1 MSAPRLILIR
11 RHRRISRLLA
21 LLLAPFCGWSLAQSP
36 PTVLNLSASAL
47 PRGGQVRVGSGQIT
61 QAGPLLLIQ
70 QSSAK
75 LGIDWQGFDIGR
87 DATVEFRQPGADAI
101 ALNRVLGHDP
111 SAIFGRLV
119 ANGQVFLTNPNGVLF
134 APGSKVDVGG
144 LIASTLDLSQADFA
158 AGHLRFEGGAGAVV
172 NRGRI
177 EADSYAALFGAQV
190 DNAGEI
196 LAPGG
201 SVVLAAGRAATVAL
215 DQHGLLSAAVTP
227 GAGARVDH
235 SGDIDVGGGR
245 VQLTALAGTGQ
256 APALVNT
263 DGLIRASAI
272 TERGGQIV
280 ITGDVVST
288 RGTLAADGTAGG
300 HIRVRGDM
308 QAGRIDIG
316 GTLSA
321 RASDGA
327 GGHIETSAAQVAIDP
342 AVRVDTRAAGRR
354 AGEWLIDPTDF
365 VVSAG
370 GGAQTASGIG
380 AATLQSVLAQ
390 TSVTLQTAADGSEEA
405 GDIRVQAPVS
415 WAADTTLTLSAIN
428 HIAVNAD
435 ITATGNAA
443 GLTIS
448 AGSGRYTLADGARIT
463 LSGSSPSLSINGQAY
478 IVVNSLEALQAINAN
493 STALTRNYALGS
505 DIDAAPTAGW
515 NDGAGFVPL
524 GGNQVAA
531 FSGDFDGLGHRI
543 SGLTINR
550 PGSSYTGLFGYVN
563 TASLRNL
570 NLEGGRVVG
579 GSYSG
584 ALVGYQ
590 YGGGDSRAGIEN
602 VHADLPVSAV
612 RIDTGTIYAGGLVG
626 YHYANAAGITRSSA
640 SGEVFVDGYYAYLGG
655 LAGYVQQAGILSDSH
670 ASGNVTRQ
678 GSVYDASYGSSGG
691 LVGELYSTT
700 LQGVSASGDVT
711 GGSYVGGLVGQ
722 ASGSVSVVN
731 GVRVYAHAIT
741 DASAS
746 GAVQGADYVGG
757 LVGYLSSL
765 ELTDVTASGD
775 VGGAGSYSGGL
786 VGYHYWSPLLRGS
799 ASGEVSA
806 NSGYVGGLLGYAIR
820 SEVIDSSASGD
831 VSGGYSTGGLIGRV
845 QFDLNGGTIRGSR
858 ASGAVQGDNASGGLV
873 GELQAYN
880 YTADERVAVADSHA
894 SGDVAGRARVGGL
907 IGELYGT
914 GTVIED
920 SSASG
925 RVTGT
930 GTDGETRTL
939 YLGGLIGYAYD
950 YSGYY
955 HLTSGYSRGAFRR
968 NLARGAVGVSDTVAD
983 AANTVYAGGLIG
995 YFYNYGNDGVE
1006 GDVPLSDSYANGA
1019 VTARGTGGTGYAGGL
1034 IGYLYG
1040 GAISHTYASGAVSA
1054 SGFGN
1059 SATGGL
1065 VGRLQTAGTPV
1076 ADSHWNTTS
1085 TGQAMSAGGG
1095 TGHTDAQ
1102 MRQAANFEGWDLSAS
1117 GGEATV
1123 WRIYEGLSQPLLR
1136 GQLSPL
1142 ALTLADASRT
1152 YDGSVSLGDAGFTA
1166 DGGGT
1171 IAHPE
1176 RILVA
1181 GLSAD
1186 VGSRLVGASA
1196 LYSTQDG
1203 YDLVVSGSATLTTL
1217 PRVVTLDGVVRD
1229 KIYDGNVAAGFVA
1242 GAQPTGLVAGEA
1254 LTIGLGGASASFA
1267 DRHAGA
1273 DKLVTVTGYTVGDGV
1288 NGKAANYTVLGSASA
1303 RILPK
1308 ALDIGGFSAAD
1319 RVYDGSNSVAV
1330 SYTPVAL
1337 AGVVAGDTIVVSD
1350 SGAAGALADRHAGV
1364 DRPVTVSGVVLSGA
1378 DAANYRIAGIDAVT
1392 VTIEPKPVQVNGLV
1406 AADRAYN
1413 GSTTVSVSGAAAT
1426 LAGVVDGDQVIN
1438 ATARL
1443 SGTMVDRHVGSD
1455 KAVVVSGLTLV
1466 GQDAR
1471 DYAPVAGDLSVD
1483 ITPRVVT
1490 GYVYQL
1496 YNAEAGGYGYKIYD
1510 GSSDASAVAQ
1520 AYGSG
1525 LISSDAVSFSS
1536 TGITFATKNV
1546 AYSGGNVADQTI
1558 TATGF
1563 ALSGDDA
1570 GNYTLSNASNTTTGR
1585 ILPRALTVTGVT
1597 AVNRVYD
1604 GTLDVQVNIED
1615 AAVDAS
1621 RLVAGDEVSITV
1633 PAGGAVIGAL
1643 ASKTA
1648 GNDKAV
1654 SVPGLGLSGADAGN
1668 YSLAGSNGVTVDIA
1682 RKELH
1687 VQYAGQ
1693 DKVYDG
1699 HARATAVASSSDV
1712 VDGDNVTFYTN
1723 LYGNTGCTAGYY
1735 YCYAAFTGEG
1745 AKNVGS
1751 DKPIAISYEYLYG
1764 SDAANYLLVGANAGT
1779 ASADIT
1785 ARPITPSV
1793 SGVDKVYDGG
1803 TAASVTLNAAASG
1816 IIGGD
1821 MVEVGTSNALFTG
1834 AGARNVGH
1842 AKAVD
1847 VTGITLAGA
1856 DAFNYSLATDVA
1868 STTASIT
1875 PRPVGVTGITATDRV
1890 YDGTLLIAVGADAP
1904 AVSGLI
1910 AGDEVTA
1917 VLPVGGISSGTLA
1930 DRHAGQ
1936 AKPFSVVGLSL
1947 SGADAG
1953 NYTLD
1958 GSGGTVNIAPMPISV
1973 SFSGIDKVYDGT
1985 VNAGVIGSSAD
1996 VLVGVGDV
2004 VGFTQTAVF
2013 SGNGAKNAGVDKP
2026 IAVSGIVITGAQA
2039 GNYRLLADTATASA
2053 DITPK
2058 PITVSY
2064 VGVNRVY
2071 NGAAD
2076 TSAAVIGSPSG
2087 LIAGDS
2093 VGLNQTARF
2102 AVDGRAGN
2110 ALAVNI
2116 SDIAL
2121 AGVNAGNYMLGTS
2134 VASTTASILPRAL
2147 GVAGMQAVDRVYDGT
2162 NKVDVN
2168 VAGAAVDLTGVL
2180 SGDAVTVSLP
2190 PAGITSGTMADRHVG
2205 IDKAVSVTGLLLG
2218 GADAANYILTGDDAL
2233 AVTITPLAI
2242 TAVYSGIDK
2251 IYDGGTQASVS
2262 ASVAGF
2268 LDGDAVAV
2276 AASGQF
2282 TGNAAKNAGS
2292 GKAVAVSNGLLTGA
2306 DRFNYSLANPSGS
2319 TTASITPRTVT
2330 AVYTGGERV
2339 YDGTVDAPVS
2349 AFLANLVFGD
2359 TLTLAQSARFTGA
2372 DAKNVGAAKPIEV
2385 SDIVIGGADVGN
2397 YTLASDSATTTGRIT
2412 PRPVVVEGLA
2422 GISATDRVY
2431 DGSTVVAVSVP
2442 AGLTGATRE
2451 GDVLP
2456 GETVVVE
2463 LPAVGAATGQMADRH
2478 AGTAK
2483 PVLVDGL
2490 GLSGADAGNYM
2501 IVLASGLTVDIAPLA
2516 ISATYSAVDKV
2527 YDGTTVAQ
2535 VSVALPGVL
2544 AGDLLSGSASGLFS
2558 GGRNVGVGK
2567 AVAVSGGLL
2576 AGADAG
2582 DYRLLNPE
2590 GSSTADITP
2599 KTVTALYVGGTRI
2612 YDGTTLAPVSG
2623 SLDGLIA
2630 GDSVGVAH
2638 SATFGDKHVGAGKL
2652 ISVVGITLSGADAG
2666 NYSLAAGSA
2675 VTTGSITPRPVVI
2688 EGLTV
2693 SAEGREYDGTTQVA
2707 VQVTAAAGAGARAG
2721 DLIAGDDVSLLL
2733 PAAGSTT
2740 GQMADKNAGLGK
2752 AIVVDGLGLSGAD
2765 AGNYSVVGT
2774 AGLSVDIAVRTLSAS
2789 WTGADKV
2796 YDGSDSATVF
2806 GSGNRVIA
2814 GDDLSIT
2821 GNGVFVAGRNV
2832 GSALEIRIDSAVL
2845 GGADAANYALD
2856 NPGGSATASIT
2867 PRTLTV
2873 SYIGGSRVYDGSTG
2887 APVTGSFDGLVA
2899 GDVVSL
2905 QQTAVF
2911 SGAGARNVG
2920 DAKPVAVTGIG
2931 LAGSDAGNYRSDI
2944 VSTTTTASITPRPVV
2959 LEGLSASATS
2969 REYDGT
2975 TAVAVDFT
2983 AATGVAP
2990 RPGDLIAGD
2999 DVGVS
3004 VPGTGVTVGS
3014 MADKHV
3020 GSGKAVVISGLVL
3033 TGADAANYRIDGI
3046 DGVTVDITPRTLT
3059 AVWTGVDKVYD
3070 GSDAGAVTGS
3080 GDRSVVGDDLLIA
3093 AAGVFAAGRNAGTG
3107 LQLDFEGATLAGAD
3121 AGNYR
3126 LLNPS
3131 GQVHASILPRTVTA
3145 VYSGVDKVYDG
3156 SNAATVIGM
3165 LDNAVDGDALALT
3178 QSAVFSA
3185 GKNVGQAKAVLVGG
3199 ITLGGADAGNY
3210 VLASSE
3216 AGTSASITPR
3226 QLTVTGLGGLSAVDR
3241 EYDGSRVVAL
3251 TGSLSGSAGLD
3262 GAIGGDD
3269 ISLLQAGADPTL
3281 GLMLDKHAGTAKAVV
3296 VDGLGLA
3303 GADAGNYVI
3312 ADTLG
3317 LTVTITPRTV
3327 TAGGLRPVERSYD
3340 GTRIVALDTSGGSL
3354 AGLLAGDDLRL
3365 RLDGATASVATSNAG
3380 LGKAVTL
3387 DGAAL
3392 EGSDAGNYQ
3401 LVADTALRVDIT
3413 PRALSLSALAQNKV
3427 YGDVLVLAG
3436 SEFVAEGLVEGETIG
3451 RASLS
3456 SSGLAASAGVGNH
3469 VLSIGGA
3476 EGGSFDPANYV
3487 LSYQAAAL
3495 LVNPRP
3501 LTLRAMLQSKRY
3513 GDALGLSGT
3522 EFTVGGQG
3530 LANGDSIGRV
3540 QFSSAGAL
3548 ATAAVGDY
3556 GLAIAGAS
3564 GGSFDP
3570 GNYMLSYEA
3579 GTLRVTPRPLTVA
3592 SQSVI
3597 RYADEPNPTSF
3608 GFSTSA
3614 GGLVNGDSI
3623 ASLLQPVPPGSVGA
3637 PGGSVFELLP
3647 SGAVFASGLAANY
3660 ELRYQGGLLIV
3671 LPKPPRIDDPDGGT
3685 AGSGDPQF
3693 AIVLDPEDLARA
3705 EAALQRSSALHAGG
3719 AVTAGGGA
3727 TRDAGPGA
3735 TDAQAAAVI
3744 AALLRGETQ
3753 QVSLP
3758 VLLRLPLIS
3767 MDPNLR
3773 RLILGAATTP

>member
-1 MSAPRLILIR
+1 MSTPRVILTR
-11 RHRRISRLLA
+11 RYRRISRLLA
-21 LLLAPFCGWSLAQSP
+21 VLLAPFCGWSLAQTVP

-61 QAGPLLLIQ
+61 QTGQLLLIQ

-144 LIASTLDLSQADFA
+144 LIASTLDLSQTDFA
-158 AGHLRFEGGAGAVV
+158 AGHLRFEGGDGAVV

-235 SGDIDVGGGR
+235 SGSIDVDGGR
-245 VQLTALAGTGQ
+245 VQLTALAGSGQ
-256 APALVNT
+256 TPALVNT

-272 TERGGQIV
+272 TERGGEIV

-300 HIRVRGDM
+300 RIRVRGDM

-370 GGAQTASGIG
+370 GGAQTVSGIG
-380 AATLQSVLAQ
+380 AATLQGVLAQ
-390 TSVTLQTAADGSEEA
+390 NNVTLQTAADGGEA
-405 GDIRVQAPVS
+405 GDIRVEAPVS

-493 STALTRNYALGS
+493 GTALTRNYALGS

-524 GGNQVAA
+524 GGNQVAV

-543 SGLTINR
+543 SDLTVNR

-590 YGGGDSRAGIEN
+590 YGYNDNRAGIEN

-612 RIDTGTIYAGGLVG
+612 RIDSGTIFAGGLVG
-626 YHYANAAGITRSSA
+626 YQYYNAAGITRSSA
-640 SGEVFVDGYYAYLGG
+640 SGEVFVDGYYAYVGG
-655 LAGYVQQAGILSDSH
+655 LAGYVQQAGSLSDSH

-678 GSVYDASYGSSGG
+678 GSVYNVSYGSSGG
-691 LVGELYSTT
+691 LVGELNSTT

-731 GVRVYAHAIT
+731 GVRVYAHAIN

-757 LVGYLSSL
+757 LVGYLSNMA
-765 ELTDVTASGD
+765 LTDVTASGN
-775 VGGAGSYSGGL
+775 VGGASSYSGGL

-799 ASGEVSA
+799 ASGDVSVS
-806 NSGYVGGLLGYAIR
+806 SGYVGGLLGYANR
-820 SEVIDSSASGD
+820 SDVTDSSASGD

-858 ASGAVQGDNASGGLV
+858 ATGAVQGDNASGGLV

-907 IGELYGT
+907 IGEFNGT
-914 GTVIED
+914 GAVIED

-955 HLTSGYSRGAFRR
+955 HLASGYSRGALRR
-968 NLARGAVGVSDTVAD
+968 NLARGAVTVSDTVAD
-983 AANTVYAGGLIG
+983 ASNTVFAGGLIG

-1006 GDVPLSDSYANGA
+1006 HDVPLSGSYASGA

-1059 SATGGL
+1059 IATGGL

-1085 TGQAMSAGGG
+1085 TGQATSAGGG
-1095 TGHTDAQ
+1095 TGRTDAQ
-1102 MRQAANFEGWDLSAS
+1102 MRQGATFEGWDLSAT

-1166 DGGGT
+1166 DGGGA
-1171 IAHPE
+1171 IDYPE

-1186 VGSRLVGASA
+1186 VGSRLIGASA

-1217 PRVVTLDGVVRD
+1217 PRVVTLDGMVLD
-1229 KIYDGNVAAGFVA
+1229 KIYDGNVAAGFIA

-1267 DRHAGA
+1267 DRNAGA

-1288 NGKAANYTVLGSASA
+1288 NGKAANYTVLGSAGA
-1303 RILPK
+1303 EILPK
-1308 ALDIGGFSAAD
+1308 ALNIGGFSATD
-1319 RVYDGSNSVAV
+1319 RVYDGSSSVVV
-1330 SYTPVAL
+1330 SYTPAAL
-1337 AGVVAGDTIVVSD
+1337 AGVVAGDSIVVSD

-1364 DRPVTVSGVVLSGA
+1364 DRPVAVSGVALTGA
-1378 DAANYRIAGIDAVT
+1378 DAANYRITGIDAVT
-1392 VTIEPKPVQVNGLV
+1392 VTIEPKPVSVNGLV
-1406 AADRAYN
+1406 ATDRAYN
-1413 GSTTVSVSGAAAT
+1413 GSATVAVSGAAAT
-1426 LAGVVDGDQVIN
+1426 LAGLIDGDQVIN
-1438 ATARL
+1438 ATANL

-1455 KAVVVSGLTLV
+1455 KTVVVSGLTLA

-1471 DYAPVAGDLSVD
+1471 DYAPAAGDLSVD

-1525 LISSDAVSFSS
+1525 LIGSDAVSFSS
-1536 TGITFATKNV
+1536 TGITFAAKNV
-1546 AYSGGNVADQTI
+1546 AYSGGNVANQTI

-1585 ILPRALTVTGVT
+1585 IVPRALSVTGVS

-1604 GTLDVQVNIED
+1604 GTLDVQVNVED
-1615 AAVDAS
+1615 AAVDAD

-1633 PAGGAVIGAL
+1633 PGGGAVIGTL

-1668 YSLAGSNGVTVDIA
+1668 YSLTGSNGVTVDIA

-1687 VQYAGQ
+1687 AQYAGQ

-1723 LYGNTGCTAGYY
+1723 LYGNTGCTAGFYN
-1735 YCYAAFTGEG
+1735 CYAAFTGDG

-1751 DKPIAISYEYLYG
+1751 DKTIAISYEYLYG

-1803 TAASVTLNAAASG
+1803 TAASVTLNAAGSG

-1821 MVEVGTSNALFTG
+1821 VVEVGTSNALFTG
-1834 AGARNVGH
+1834 AGARNVGN

-1890 YDGTLLIAVGADAP
+1890 YDGTLLITVSADTP

-1910 AGDEVTA
+1910 VGDDVAA

-1930 DRHAGQ
+1930 DRHAGD
-1936 AKPFSVVGLSL
+1936 AKPFSVVGVSL

-1958 GSGGTVNIAPMPISV
+1958 GSGGTVNIAPMLISV
-1973 SFSGIDKVYDGT
+1973 SYSGIDKVYDGN
-1985 VNAGVIGSSAD
+1985 VNAGVSGSSAD
-1996 VLVGVGDV
+1996 VLVGAGDA

-2026 IAVSGIVITGAQA
+2026 IAVSAIVITGAQA
-2039 GNYRLLADTATASA
+2039 GNYLLLADTATASA

-2110 ALAVNI
+2110 GLAVNVT
-2116 SDIAL
+2116 DIAL
-2121 AGVNAGNYMLGTS
+2121 AGVNAGNYMLGTA

-2147 GVAGMQAVDRVYDGT
+2147 GVAGMQAVDRIYDGT
-2162 NKVDVN
+2162 STVDVN

-2180 SGDAVTVSLP
+2180 TGDAVTVSLP

-2205 IDKAVSVTGLLLG
+2205 IDKTVSVTGLLLG
-2218 GADAANYILTGDDAL
+2218 GADASNYILTGDDAL
-2233 AVTITPLAI
+2233 TVTITPLAI
-2242 TAVYSGIDK
+2242 TAIYSGIDK
-2251 IYDGGTQASVS
+2251 IYDGGTLASVS
-2262 ASVAGF
+2262 ASVAAF
-2268 LDGDAVAV
+2268 LDGDGVAV

-2282 TGNAAKNAGS
+2282 TGNGAKNVGS
-2292 GKAVAVSNGLLTGA
+2292 GKTVAVANGLLTGV

-2359 TLTLAQSARFTGA
+2359 TLTLAQSASFTGA
-2372 DAKNVGAAKPIEV
+2372 GAKNVGDAKPIEV

-2422 GISATDRVY
+2422 GISATDRIY

-2442 AGLTGATRE
+2442 SGLTGATRE

-2456 GETVVVE
+2456 GETVVVD
-2463 LPAVGAATGQMADRH
+2463 LPAAGAATGQMADRH
-2478 AGTAK
+2478 AGTDK

-2501 IVLASGLTVDIAPLA
+2501 IALASGLTVDIAPLA
-2516 ISATYSAVDKV
+2516 ISAAYSAVDKV
-2527 YDGTTVAQ
+2527 YDGSSLAQ
-2535 VSVALPGVL
+2535 VGVALPGVL
-2544 AGDLLSGSASGLFS
+2544 AGDLLTGSASGLFS
-2558 GGRNVGVGK
+2558 GGRNVGLDK
-2567 AVAVSGGLL
+2567 AVAVTGGLL

-2582 DYRLLNPE
+2582 NYRLLNPE
-2590 GSSTADITP
+2590 GSSAADITP
-2599 KTVTALYVGGTRI
+2599 KTVTALYIGGTRI
-2612 YDGTTLAPVSG
+2612 YDGTTLAPVSS
-2623 SLDGLIA
+2623 SLDGLIV
-2630 GDSVGVAH
+2630 GDTVGVAQ
-2638 SATFGDKHVGAGKL
+2638 SAAFGDKHVGAGKL
-2652 ISVVGITLSGADAG
+2652 ISVVGITLSGADAA
-2666 NYSLAAGSA
+2666 NYSLAANSA
-2675 VTTGSITPRPVVI
+2675 VTTGSITPRPVLV

-2721 DLIAGDDVSLLL
+2721 DLIAGDDVNLLL
-2733 PAAGSTT
+2733 PPAGSTT
-2740 GQMADKNAGLGK
+2740 GQMADKHAGSGK
-2752 AIVVDGLGLSGAD
+2752 SIVVDGLGLSGAD

-2774 AGLSVDIAVRTLSAS
+2774 AGLSVDIAVRSLSAS

-2796 YDGSDSATVF
+2796 YDGSDLATVF

-2856 NPGGSATASIT
+2856 NSSGSASASIT

-2899 GDVVSL
+2899 GDVVNL

-2920 DAKPVAVTGIG
+2920 DAKLVAVTGIS

-2944 VSTTTTASITPRPVV
+2944 ASTTTTASITPRPVV
-2959 LEGLSASATS
+2959 LEGLSASAAS

-2975 TAVAVDFT
+2975 TVVVVDFT
-2983 AATGVAP
+2983 GATGVAP

-2999 DVGVS
+2999 DVGVT
-3004 VPGTGVTVGS
+3004 VPGTGATVGN

-3020 GSGKAVVISGLVL
+3020 GNGKAVVISGLVL
-3033 TGADAANYRIDGI
+3033 TGADAANYRIEGI

-3059 AVWTGVDKVYD
+3059 G
-3070 GSDAGAVTGS
+3070 GL
-3080 GDRSVVGDDLLIA
+3080 DRRRQGLRRQRRRRGHRHRRPQRGRGRPADRCRWRFRRRPQRRHRA
-3093 AAGVFAAGRNAGTG
+3093 ATG
-3107 LQLDFEGATLAGAD
+3107 LRGRHPGRRRRRQLPAAQPERPGACVDPAAHRHGGVQRRRQGLRRQQCGHRGRHARQRRRRRRAGAD
-3121 AGNYR
+3121 AECSVQR
-3126 LLNPS
+3126 RQERRR
-3131 GQVHASILPRTVTA
+3131 GQGGARRRDHARRRRCRQLRA
-3145 VYSGVDKVYDG
+3145 GQQRG
-3156 SNAATVIGM
+3156 RHQRQHHAA
-3165 LDNAVDGDALALT
+3165 APDGDRPRRPERRRPRIRWQPHRGLER
-3178 QSAVFSA
+3178 QP
-3185 GKNVGQAKAVLVGG
+3185 VGQRRSRRRDRRRRHQLAAGRGRSDPGPDARQTCRRGQGRGG
-3199 ITLGGADAGNY
+3199 RRAQPGGCRRHQLRHRRHPGPDGHDHAAHDHGRRPGRGQPQLRRHDAGRPRHLGRQPGRPARRRRPAPAPGRGHGFGGH
-3210 VLASSE
+3210 VE
-3216 AGTSASITPR
+3216 RRPGQGRDPGRRCPRRQRRR
-3226 QLTVTGLGGLSAVDR
+3226 QLSAHR
-3241 EYDGSRVVAL
+3241 
-3251 TGSLSGSAGLD
+3251 
-3262 GAIGGDD
+3262 
-3269 ISLLQAGADPTL
+3269 
-3281 GLMLDKHAGTAKAVV
+3281 
-3296 VDGLGLA
+3296 
-3303 GADAGNYVI
+3303 
-3312 ADTLG
+3312 
-3317 LTVTITPRTV
+3317 
-3327 TAGGLRPVERSYD
+3327 
-3340 GTRIVALDTSGGSL
+3340 
-3354 AGLLAGDDLRL
+3354 
-3365 RLDGATASVATSNAG
+3365 
-3380 LGKAVTL
+3380 
-3387 DGAAL
+3387 
-3392 EGSDAGNYQ
+3392 
-3401 LVADTALRVDIT
+3401 
-3413 PRALSLSALAQNKV
+3413 
-3427 YGDVLVLAG
+3427 
-3436 SEFVAEGLVEGETIG
+3436 
-3451 RASLS
+3451 
-3456 SSGLAASAGVGNH
+3456 
-3469 VLSIGGA
+3469 
-3476 EGGSFDPANYV
+3476 
-3487 LSYQAAAL
+3487 
-3495 LVNPRP
+3495 
-3501 LTLRAMLQSKRY
+3501 
-3513 GDALGLSGT
+3513 
-3522 EFTVGGQG
+3522 
-3530 LANGDSIGRV
+3530 
-3540 QFSSAGAL
+3540 
-3548 ATAAVGDY
+3548 
-3556 GLAIAGAS
+3556 
-3564 GGSFDP
+3564 
-3570 GNYMLSYEA
+3570 
-3579 GTLRVTPRPLTVA
+3579 
-3592 SQSVI
+3592 
-3597 RYADEPNPTSF
+3597 
-3608 GFSTSA
+3608 
-3614 GGLVNGDSI
+3614 
-3623 ASLLQPVPPGSVGA
+3623 
-3637 PGGSVFELLP
+3637 
-3647 SGAVFASGLAANY
+3647 
-3660 ELRYQGGLLIV
+3660 
-3671 LPKPPRIDDPDGGT
+3671 
-3685 AGSGDPQF
+3685 
-3693 AIVLDPEDLARA
+3693 
-3705 EAALQRSSALHAGG
+3705 
-3719 AVTAGGGA
+3719 
-3727 TRDAGPGA
+3727 
-3735 TDAQAAAVI
+3735 
-3744 AALLRGETQ
+3744 
-3753 QVSLP
+3753 
-3758 VLLRLPLIS
+3758 
-3767 MDPNLR
+3767 
-3773 RLILGAATTP
+3773 